1 MIRQDKIDQF
11 AQEALQPQELVLDLL
26 GWYVR
31 PAGAHVWSGG
41 LVHLLGELGFSTP
54 AARIA
59 LGRLVRR
66 GLLAPVKEGRLV
78 HYDFTPRLET
88 LLAEGTGRIESFA
101 LDEPWDGL
109 WTVLWYAI
117 PEELKAA
124 GRRLAR
130 RLRFLGFGSPQEGMW
145 IAPRNREADVE
156 SLVADLG
163 LDGNV
168 AVVVGPA
175 AAGTDAGALIRRLW
189 DLPDLA
195 GRYESYV
202 AAFSPYCAHAAARS
216 LGDRD
221 AFVIRTRALAEY
233 RRFPALDPTLP
244 EEVVGQSWKRRE
256 VVETF
261 HGIFETLRPAATRYF
276 EQANTPGHRP
286 ARPS

>member
-1 MIRQDKIDQF
+1 MGRQDTIDQF
-11 AQEALQPQELVLDLL
+11 AQESLQPQELVLDLL
-26 GWYVR
+26 GWY
-31 PAGAHVWSGG
+31 AHPEVARVWSGG

-78 HYDFTPRLET
+78 HYALTRRLET
-88 LLAEGTGRIESFA
+88 LLAEGTRRIESFA

-109 WTVLWYAI
+109 WTVLWYSI
-117 PEELKAA
+117 PEEQKAA

-145 IAPRNREADVE
+145 LAPRDRVADVE

-163 LDGNV
+163 LEGHV

-175 AAGTDAGALIRRLW
+175 AASTDPGALIRRLW

-195 GRYESYV
+195 ARYAAYV
-202 AAFSPYCAHAAARS
+202 EAFSPFCIAASANGLS
-216 LGDRD
+216 DRD

-244 EEVVGQSWKRRE
+244 EEVVGESWKRRE
-256 VVETF
+256 VVDTF
-261 HGIFETLRPAATRYF
+261 HGIFETLRPAATRHF
-276 EQANTPGHRP
+276 EQANAPGHRP

>member
-109 WTVLWYAI
+109 
-117 PEELKAA
+117 
-124 GRRLAR
+124 
-130 RLRFLGFGSPQEGMW
+130 
-145 IAPRNREADVE
+145 
-156 SLVADLG
+156 
-163 LDGNV
+163 
-168 AVVVGPA
+168 
-175 AAGTDAGALIRRLW
+175 
-189 DLPDLA
+189 
-195 GRYESYV
+195 
-202 AAFSPYCAHAAARS
+202 
-216 LGDRD
+216 
-221 AFVIRTRALAEY
+221 
-233 RRFPALDPTLP
+233 
-244 EEVVGQSWKRRE
+244 
-256 VVETF
+256 
-261 HGIFETLRPAATRYF
+261 
-276 EQANTPGHRP
+276 
-286 ARPS
+286 